1 MQKTTV
7 EIDEKL
13 LEKAMKLS
21 GAKTKKKAIEYG
33 LRELIKSINRDLFKK
48 ELGTFDI
55 DLTSEDLEKMRRD
68 G

>member
-13 LEKAMKLS
+13 LEKAMQLS

-55 DLTSEDLEKMRRD
+55 DLTSQGLEKMRRD

>member
-1 MQKTTV
+1 MHKTTV

-13 LEKAMKLS
+13 MERAMQIS

-55 DLTSEDLEKMRRD
+55 DLTAEDLEKTRRD